1 MPQNLT
7 FERLAELLENSPWLA
22 QEWFGN
28 SIGHYLGVLIV
39 VLLVSLISRAIAW
52 AIESH
57 VKKLTSKTQNQV
69 DDMFLET
76 IHRSIT
82 YILVL
87 AAIFFGEQS
96 LDMPESVDE
105 ITKQVVFIL
114 FTVKIT
120 HELDRFL
127 AFVIR
132 DFLDPLVRRQK
143 GFIKTFMPAILR
155 FSKFFIWGIAIL
167 LIISNLGYNIVSI
180 LAGLGIGGLAIALAA
195 QETLGN
201 VFGSIAILVDQPF
214 KIGDWV
220 NVEGYSGTIVEVGMR
235 STKIKSIDKTVV
247 SIPNNKMAAAIIE
260 NVSKQDMK
268 NVNQVLDFNYG
279 TSMTKMRE
287 LLKALEQLLRRDKNT
302 DKDTIRV
309 NFLEFGDSSLRVT
322 VFYYVKD
329 TVTYKEFLDVRQ
341 RINLK
346 IKEQVEK
353 MGIEMAFPTQSLYL
367 RNAESLRKTATRRK
381 TNK

>member
-87 AAIFFGEQS
+87 AAIYFGEQS